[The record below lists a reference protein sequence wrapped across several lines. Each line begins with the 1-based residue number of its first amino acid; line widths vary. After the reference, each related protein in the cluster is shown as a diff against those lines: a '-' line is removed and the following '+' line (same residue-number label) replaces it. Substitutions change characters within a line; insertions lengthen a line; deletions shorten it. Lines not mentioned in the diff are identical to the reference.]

1 MRERKKGIGSY
12 LFALVMIMMV
22 LLPGNV
28 SAGDAV
34 PTAAATPDASPAPTM
49 EVMAE
54 ATVSTPSG
62 PLKMRKEASDS
73 ASIVT
78 TIPNKKIVTVLYVD
92 GEWAQVTYKKHTGYV
107 KRVYLVDA
115 GKAAASETKSLIYP
129 GLPITFVRN
138 EPSED
143 AEIIG
148 QMFDLSY
155 FTVLTRGQ
163 EWTKIGYGDNE
174 TGYVLTSTLKPET
187 QEEKDAS
194 PSQHQFTYAELTS
207 DQKVFKNAESSAE
220 IIGSLK
226 EGTVVE
232 VYYAVGGWS
241 NASDGIM
248 QGWVKTGALDFKNDT
263 VPASN
268 GSLTD
273 LTANYY
279 TATAKDKIVQ
289 LYFHPTAATADNHYI
304 TLRLGEKDKLMVLV
318 RSLEAGGLVWS
329 QVSDG
334 EYVGWTVAADL
345 SVSDKMETYSYKEPV
360 ASGATG
366 VAYARED
373 GVKVY
378 DGYPQDG
385 NVLCTLHKDEEII
398 IQLTVSQDFVAVL
411 RGGSYYGNVKKSDI
425 TIGLMDAEKTIAKK
439 NKGNPVSKNVPR
451 GTPAPK
457 KTYDGMT
464 GISKETARSI
474 GESALESK
482 YEAFAGPSAYKVITA
497 YHDNEPTQ
505 FEQPYW
511 QFDYM
516 APRAD
521 HPDLDIVKFT
531 VMVHA
536 YTQEVIYTTQGWE
549 PDLTEIDYSTPTPAP
564 FYSDD
569 EMANPLS
576 KEDALSI
583 GESALKSKYPDF
595 DPSAYTLHT
604 RYVETSSGFDPPYWQ
619 FNYLDDRGSA
629 EYSVYV
635 HAYTRKVIYTC
646 DPKGGNG

>member
-1 MRERKKGIGSY
+1 MRERKKGIQGGI
-12 LFALVMIMMV
+12 LPALVLGVMILIPV
-22 LLPGNV
+22 AGFAGEAVQSV
-28 SAGDAV
+28 SA
-34 PTAAATPDASPAPTM
+34 TPAPTKEAM
-49 EVMAE
+49 VE

-73 ASIVT
+73 ASIVMM
-78 TIPNKKIVTVLYVD
+78 IPNKKPVTVLYAD
-92 GEWAQVTYKKHTGYV
+92 GEWAQVTYKKHTGFV
-107 KRVYLVDA
+107 RRVYLVDA
-115 GKAAASETKSLIYP
+115 GKGAANETQNLLYP
-129 GLPITFVRN
+129 GLPITFVRK

-148 QMFDLSY
+148 QMFDSSY

-163 EWTKIGYGDNE
+163 EWTKITYGDNE
-174 TGYVLTSTLKPET
+174 SGYVLTSTLKPET

-194 PSQHQFTYAELTS
+194 PSRHSFVYAVLAS
-207 DQKVFKNAESSAE
+207 DQPVYKNAESSS
-220 IIGSLK
+220 IITGSLQK
-226 EGTVVE
+226 STVVE

-241 NASDGIM
+241 NASDGVI
-248 QGWVKTGALDFKNDT
+248 QGWVKTGALEFKNDS
-263 VPASN
+263 VPELN
-268 GSLTD
+268 GSLED
-273 LTANYY
+273 LVAGYY

-289 LYFHPTAATADNHYI
+289 LYFSPTAATAENHYI
-304 TLRLGEKDKLMVLV
+304 TLKLGAKDKLMVLV
-318 RSLEAGGLVWS
+318 RSFEADGLIWS

-334 EYVGWTVAADL
+334 EYVGWTIAGDL
-345 SVSDKMETYSYKEPV
+345 IVSDKMETYAYKEPI

-385 NVLCTLHKDEEII
+385 SVLSTLKKDEEII

-411 RGGSYYGNVKKSDI
+411 RGGAYYGNVKKSDI
-425 TIGLMDAEKTIAKK
+425 TIGLLDAEKSLANK
-439 NKGNPVSKNVPR
+439 NKENPLSRQVPR
-451 GTPAPK
+451 GTPSPK
-457 KTYDGMT
+457 KTYEGMT
-464 GISKETARSI
+464 KISKNTARSI
-474 GESALESK
+474 GESALENK
-482 YEAFAGPSAYKVITA
+482 YEAFAGPSAYRVSTT

-511 QFDYM
+511 QFDFM
-516 APRAD
+516 APRSD

-536 YTQEVIYTTQGWE
+536 YTQEVIYLTQGWE

-564 FYSDD
+564 VYSAE

-576 KEDALSI
+576 KEDALLI
-583 GESALKSKYPDF
+583 GESTLKSKYPEF

-604 RYVETSSGFDPPYWQ
+604 RYAETGSGFDPPYWQ

-646 DPKGGNG
+646 NPGGGHG